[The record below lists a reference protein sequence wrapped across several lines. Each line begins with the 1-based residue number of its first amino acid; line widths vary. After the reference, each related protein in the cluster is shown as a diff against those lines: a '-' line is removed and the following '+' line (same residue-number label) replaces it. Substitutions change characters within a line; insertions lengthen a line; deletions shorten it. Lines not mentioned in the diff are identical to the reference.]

1 METEKIIA
9 LVKRAIDGVDLS
21 DMDKASTIVID
32 RLWHEELEELEKALS
47 KLRELHGR
55 VDEELTKRWYNS

>member
-21 DMDKASTIVID
+21 DMDKAVAIVID

-47 KLRELHGR
+47 ELRELHRR